1 MNERID
7 DCFQLSFYHNFN
19 YFKGQVT
26 KSVSNKNELRPK
38 PRTTKSTT
46 NDNFL
51 VFSQHNVATITYVG
65 MEVNVQ
71 ELTSTN
77 AQMPLRITSLHLT

>member
-1 MNERID
+1 MNERMD
-7 DCFQLSFYHNFN
+7 NDFSYLFTTVSTT
-19 YFKGQVT
+19 FKGQVT

-51 VFSQHNVATITYVG
+51 VVSQHNVATITYVENG
-65 MEVNVQ
+65 VNVQ
-71 ELTSTN
+71 ELTSTD
-77 AQMPLRITSLHLT
+77 AQIPLRVTSLHLT